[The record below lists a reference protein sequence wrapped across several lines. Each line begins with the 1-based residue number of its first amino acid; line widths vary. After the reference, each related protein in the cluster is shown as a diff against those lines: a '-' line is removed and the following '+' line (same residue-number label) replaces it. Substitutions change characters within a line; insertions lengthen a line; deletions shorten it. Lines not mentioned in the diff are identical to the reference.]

1 MPDSTSKEVQ
11 LDLFLDT
18 PNPAPFGVLQIEDS
32 LSNLKK
38 FNNYLI
44 EHKDYISTKLGMWS
58 FVNSPTLGH
67 ELVNIRLHLHE
78 CGCTACLL
86 GWAVH
91 AFGINEGTYAN
102 ACKYLFNIDMRKYS
116 GGFDFMFSA
125 SWDDDIDEGIDRIS
139 AYIKHLEDGFDGEEC
154 MELINEH

>member
-44 EHKDYISTKLGMWS
+44 EHKDYISTKLGMW
-58 FVNSPTLGH
+58 V
-67 ELVNIRLHLHE
+67 I
-78 CGCTACLL
+78 
-86 GWAVH
+86 
-91 AFGINEGTYAN
+91 
-102 ACKYLFNIDMRKYS
+102 CKQSHSR
-116 GGFDFMFSA
+116 A
-125 SWDDDIDEGIDRIS
+125 
-139 AYIKHLEDGFDGEEC
+139 
-154 MELINEH
+154 